1 MKHMK
6 KSLPA
11 LVLAVMLLCGMLPAS
26 AEELPYDT
34 YNYDY
39 WSDIFRTPAAYVP
52 EGSVLGTQLTW
63 QGQPLGAFVEPQDLC
78 VAPDGTIYLA
88 DTNNH
93 RIVVLDASMTTV
105 LNVIKGFDN
114 AGSADAFNKPT
125 GVAVSE
131 DGDIYIADSQNHRVV
146 ILHADGTLKAIIE
159 IPAAASS
166 QTLGKS
172 TYTVG
177 TYIDGLDEM
186 AQAVTADSGDT
197 YVVVNLT
204 AEGAQSVTDAD
215 GNVYTL
221 AVDSACLRPFQ
232 TSYTAADGATL
243 TLADDASSVTYT
255 DADGRQTV
263 IATYDPVPNKDI
275 FTYIGRLVK
284 KLQGSAVSM
293 SKVSTL
299 NAKGVWIDDDGDLY
313 ICGAKSITRLSPEGK
328 LIRSYASYK
337 NAAGTQV
344 SLTAISEFAVDG
356 SMLYIRD
363 DANQII
369 ILEEDGKLAEIR
381 RSNVIRVTD
390 AEGNETAQLD
400 VSANRGQDNYGANA
414 IGLVGDALISGL
426 GDTVTVMRRDG
437 EFIQTVENDAVLRLN
452 ADGEIVEIITSVQN
466 GKNTERFNGVTGV
479 ALLDGKLCVQ
489 EADNRVLVLED
500 GKVIQVAQ
508 NNAVKVTDGTGNVTH
523 IITGYTQEGE
533 FHAFA
538 AVNGVE
544 GVALGYVCDDSKPAA
559 QRVQRQISI
568 ADSLDQLITLNTAD
582 EVIRISAN
590 PDSEVLEDGYVFTPL
605 KVSVD
610 YAGRV
615 YCVAQ
620 NMFEGIMVFETN
632 GEFTGFFGTIP
643 VNLTAW
649 EKFWRKLATKE
660 ERAQQQ
666 LFIPTEFT
674 GIDID
679 EEGFVYASNVD
690 STGTQAVRRLNPK
703 GEDVIRLGWS
713 ENLGG
718 DLWVNGTSQYAGASK
733 ITDVVY
739 REKGMY
745 SLLDSKR
752 GRIFTYD
759 HEGNLLY
766 IFGSIGTQAGTM
778 TNPVAIEYAGDRILT
793 LDSKQASI
801 IIYQETE
808 YGRLINEAVGLRY
821 DGDETQ
827 AVALWEKVLRM
838 DENNELANIG
848 IGKAYLSAGDNKKAM
863 EYLKRGMSQD
873 YYSVAFKRYRNEVLK
888 ENIQGI
894 LTGVVVLIVVLWA
907 FFKFVKPRISKKERR
922 V

>member
-1 MKHMK
+1 MKNMK
-6 KSLPA
+6 RSLPA
-11 LVLAVMLLCGMLPAS
+11 LLLAVMLLCSMLPAH

-34 YNYDY
+34 YNYDF
-39 WSDIFRTPAAYVP
+39 WNDIFRTPAAYVP
-52 EGSVLGTQLTW
+52 EGSVLGTKLTW

-114 AGSADAFNKPT
+114 AGSADEFNKPT
-125 GVAVSE
+125 GVAVTE
-131 DGDIYIADSQNHRVV
+131 NGDVYIADSQNHRIVT
-146 ILHADGTLKAIIE
+146 LHADGTLKSIIE
-159 IPAAASS
+159 IPAAAAS

-177 TYIDGLDEM
+177 TFIGGLDGM
-186 AQAVTADSGDT
+186 GKSVTDENGDT

-204 AEGAQSVTDAD
+204 ADGAQSVTDAD
-215 GNVYTL
+215 GTTYTL
-221 AVDSACLRPFQ
+221 AAENEWLKPFQ
-232 TSYTAADGATL
+232 TSYTAEDGATL
-243 TLADDASSVTYT
+243 ALAADAASITYT
-255 DADGRQTV
+255 DADGKQTV
-263 IATYDPVPNKDI
+263 IANYDPIPNKDI

-284 KLQGSAVSM
+284 KLQGGTVSM

-299 NAKGVWIDDDGDLY
+299 NAKGVWIDEDGDLY
-313 ICGAKSITRLSPEGK
+313 ICGAKSITQLSPEGK

-337 NAAGTQV
+337 NADGNQV
-344 SLTAISEFAVDG
+344 SLTTISEFAVHD
-356 SMLYIRD
+356 SMLCIRD
-363 DANQII
+363 DANRII
-369 ILEEDGKLAEIR
+369 VLNEDGKLESIC
-381 RSNVIRVTD
+381 RSNVILTAD
-390 AEGNETAQLD
+390 AALDASAGQAQEQ
-400 VSANRGQDNYGANA
+400 VSAVAIDLAGDYLLSGMGDNV
-414 IGLVGDALISGL
+414 I
-426 GDTVTVMRRDG
+426 VMRKDG
-437 EFIQTVENDAVLRLN
+437 TFVQTIANDTVLRLN
-452 ADGEIVEIITSVQN
+452 ADGEIVETITEVQN
-466 GKNTERFNGVTGV
+466 GKATERFNGVTGV
-479 ALLDGKLCVQ
+479 AMLEGKLCVQ
-489 EADNRVLVLED
+489 EADNRILVIED
-500 GKVIQVAQ
+500 GKAVHVAQ
-508 NNAVKVTDGTGNVTH
+508 NNAVHVTDGQGNLIHT
-523 IITGYTQEGE
+523 ITGYAQEGE
-533 FHAFA
+533 FHPFA
-538 AVNGVE
+538 TVDGVK
-544 GVALGYVCDDSKPAA
+544 GVALGYVCDSTKPAA

-582 EVIRISAN
+582 EVIRISKN

-660 ERAQQQ
+660 ERSQQQ

-718 DLWVNGTSQYAGASK
+718 DLWIEGTSQYAGASK
-733 ITDVVY
+733 MIDVVY

-766 IFGSIGTQAGTM
+766 IFGSIGSQAGTM
-778 TNPVAIEYAGDRILT
+778 TAPVAIEFAGDRILA
-793 LDSKQASI
+793 LDAKQAGI

-827 AVALWEKVLRM
+827 AVALWEQVLRM

-863 EYLKRGMSQD
+863 DYLKRGMSQD

-888 ENIQGI
+888 ANIQWI
-894 LTGVVVLIVVLWA
+894 LTGVVVLIAALWA
-907 FFKFVKPRISKKERR
+907 FFKFVKPRMHKKERR